1 MSCFDLNDV
10 WRKKDKWWILWANII
25 KVIQDLVNI
34 YKSDILEDRK
44 KTTIDRIIH
53 LREGFEHLI
62 PLIEVKFQ
70 RKI

>member
-1 MSCFDLNDV
+1 MYEE
-10 WRKKDKWWILWANII
+10 KKISDEFYEQILLKLYKILWIL
-25 KVIQDLVNI
+25 

-44 KTTIDRIIH
+44 KTTIERIIH